1 MDATERNRRK
11 RSINTAVAAGVLRYG
26 FSKTKNHWF
35 VRAFPDVAQFMHL
48 HFYTFNNHIRIHL
61 GYRIL
66 ADRFEAIAL
75 NGPHFQGARVDNLI
89 NPKTG
94 ARYEFGYNI
103 IGHKEVEP
111 ATISPPSS
119 AWTAPPPSSC
129 SKAPANSPSRTRP
142 PPGRALQSPRR
153 AVPKLALLNKYRPYP
168 VIRRVILNY

>member
-103 IGHKEVEP
+103 IGHKEVECADEIVTFFEHIAVPYFDRMKEHAWSGLP
-111 ATISPPSS
+111 AEH
-119 AWTAPPPSSC
+119 
-129 SKAPANSPSRTRP
+129 
-142 PPGRALQSPRR
+142 RALFS
-153 AVPKLALLNKYRPYP
+153 AVSTDSDKALSRKLLNIK
-168 VIRRVILNY
+168 